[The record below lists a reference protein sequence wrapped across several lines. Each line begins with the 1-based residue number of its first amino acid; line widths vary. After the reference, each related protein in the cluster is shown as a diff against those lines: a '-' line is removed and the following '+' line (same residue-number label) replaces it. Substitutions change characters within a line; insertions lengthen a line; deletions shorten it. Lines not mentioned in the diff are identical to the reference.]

1 MVSVMNKSNY
11 LDLPSKRKKDMKP
24 EKLNDLKKILSKQ
37 GNIELIDI
45 CLRLAKYKKENKELL
60 SYLLFDAHDP
70 MNYAEQIK
78 TLLSPEFE
86 NLQKHYYYCSKS
98 LRKII
103 RLMNRYAKYTGLK
116 EVEIELYIWF
126 CTNYLLHVDLNTKHK
141 ALQLLLNRQFD
152 KILKLMDKLH
162 EDLQFDYQQ
171 EFESLLLKAE
181 KKTGWINKND
191 YL

>member
-1 MVSVMNKSNY
+1 MNKSNY

-24 EKLNDLKKILSKQ
+24 EKLSDLKKILSQ
-37 GNIELIDI
+37 QSNIQLTDI

-60 SYLLFDAHDP
+60 SYLLFDAHAP
-70 MNYAEQIK
+70 MNYAEQVK
-78 TLLSPEFE
+78 NLLNSEFE
-86 NLQKHYYYCSKS
+86 SLQKHYYYCSKS

-103 RLMNRYAKYTGLK
+103 RLMNRYAKYTGSK
-116 EVEIELYIWF
+116 QVEIELSIWF
-126 CTNYLLHVDLNTKHK
+126 CTNYLHYVDLNTKHK
-141 ALQLLLNRQFD
+141 ALQLLLNRQLD

-171 EFESLLLKAE
+171 EFESLILKAE
-181 KKTGWINKND
+181 RKTSWINKNE